1 MMNNDVMTD
10 YEYDKNNRL
19 INEVKVNNEITETTK
34 YFYDNNGN
42 QIYKGTD
49 IIAPDD
55 GSDESI
61 GMSVVGT
68 SAESSSVYNEY
79 DGLNQ
84 RISTAVHDKVVLY
97 SYDSDGLR
105 VSKSVNG
112 SKTDY
117 IWDGQNIVAEIN
129 NGTLTNKY
137 IRGINLIYGD
147 FNGVKNW
154 YLSNG
159 HGDVVGLSDVNGNV
173 LKLYDYDAF
182 GNLCQEQNY
191 KVLANILE
199 DDFST
204 GLEKWD
210 NTRIASII
218 SDGGLRVDYNE
229 LVRSKNTING
239 DFVFE
244 VDVKIQKS
252 SAGIVFRGVDNYNY
266 YMWQLTNGKL
276 RPHKKVNNG
285 WTVLKEVPASITENV
300 MYHVKIEVVGNV
312 IKTYINENLVDTTMD
327 STFSKGT
334 VGFREAVSEI
344 GVFDNVV
351 VKQAGLTVFEDSFSV
366 DLAKWNN
373 TWVENLFGQQF
384 EVNGN
389 EEIRSKSLVSGDFV
403 LEVDVKIKKDAAG
416 IVFKGVDNYNY
427 YMWQLASGKLRPHK
441 KVNNVWTVLK
451 EVPTS
456 IDENVMYHVKIE
468 VVGNVIKT
476 YINENLVD
484 TTMDSTFSKGTV
496 GFREAVSEIG
506 VFDNV
511 VVKQAGLTVFEDSFS
526 VDLAKWNNTWVEN
539 LFGQQFEVNG
549 NEEIRSKSLVS
560 GDFVLEVDVKIK
572 KDAAG
577 IVFRGVDNYNYYMWQ
592 LASGKLRPHKKVNNV
607 WTVLKEVL
615 TSIDENVMY
624 HVKIEVVGNVI
635 KTYINENLVDTTM
648 DSTFSNGTVGFRE
661 APFEVGVFDNVVV
674 KSLQDSSEVVAV
686 NPFRY
691 CGEFWDEE
699 TGEYYLRA
707 RYYDTGIGRFISED
721 SVTGKVNEPLMLN
734 LYTYC
739 ANNPLK
745 VVDPSGHIAPL
756 IVVGAYAYLSVIG
769 TSLDTQMDMEMMAAY
784 IVSGDYVAAALDAV
798 GMLVP
803 GVTGLGQLSKTTKKI
818 VGSVIGFISSKTGKN
833 FEEIMELV
841 GKKTV
846 KTTDLFEP
854 LKNHNITKNSKI
866 GR

>member
-1 MMNNDVMTD
+1 MKKLFTGEFKKNVVLEALKEEKTISELASENEIDSRQIFRWKKLVIERIEIEKLNGILSSQVVYTFDDYNNRKSMMNNDVMTD

-42 QIYKGTD
+42 QIYKGID

-55 GSDESI
+55 GSDASI

-68 SAESSSVYNEY
+68 NTESSSVYNEY

-84 RISTAVHDKVVLY
+84 LISTAVHDKVVLY

-105 VSKSVNG
+105 ASKSVNG

-137 IRGINLIYGD
+137 IRGINLIYGE
-147 FNGVKNW
+147 NVTGIKKW
-154 YLSNG
+154 YLFNG

-173 LKLYDYDAF
+173 SKLYDYDAF

-300 MYHVKIEVVGNV
+300 V
-312 IKTYINENLVDTTMD
+312 
-327 STFSKGT
+327 
-334 VGFREAVSEI
+334 
-344 GVFDNVV
+344 
-351 VKQAGLTVFEDSFSV
+351 
-366 DLAKWNN
+366 
-373 TWVENLFGQQF
+373 
-384 EVNGN
+384 
-389 EEIRSKSLVSGDFV
+389 
-403 LEVDVKIKKDAAG
+403 
-416 IVFKGVDNYNY
+416 
-427 YMWQLASGKLRPHK
+427 
-441 KVNNVWTVLK
+441 
-451 EVPTS
+451 
-456 IDENVMYHVKIE
+456 
-468 VVGNVIKT
+468 
-476 YINENLVD
+476 
-484 TTMDSTFSKGTV
+484 
-496 GFREAVSEIG
+496 
-506 VFDNV
+506 
-511 VVKQAGLTVFEDSFS
+511 
-526 VDLAKWNNTWVEN
+526 
-539 LFGQQFEVNG
+539 
-549 NEEIRSKSLVS
+549 
-560 GDFVLEVDVKIK
+560 
-572 KDAAG
+572 
-577 IVFRGVDNYNYYMWQ
+577 
-592 LASGKLRPHKKVNNV
+592 
-607 WTVLKEVL
+607 
-615 TSIDENVMY
+615 Y

-691 CGEFWDEE
+691 CGEFWDAE

-707 RYYDTGIGRFISED
+707 RYYDPVQGRFISED
-721 SVTGKVNEPLMLN
+721 SYLGKINNPLSLN
-734 LYTYC
+734 LYVYC
-739 ANNPLK
+739 GNNP
-745 VVDPSGHIAPL
+745 VNRIDPSGHVYQYVLQTMESPVGQQLFTEMEYALLMVAQYAGMYGQQAVTMIGNYGVVASDT
-756 IVVGAYAYLSVIG
+756 IVNMAQGAKEAGKNLVNWAKDKFGSSSNGDPGKDPRWNKNSTRV
-769 TSLDTQMDMEMMAAY
+769 TSKTLYNKNGVRLDVENPNPAQR
-784 IVSGDYVAAALDAV
+784 I
-798 GMLVP
+798 
-803 GVTGLGQLSKTTKKI
+803 GQLHVQSGNNKYIFDNVTKNFFD
-818 VGSVIGFISSKTGKN
+818 VKTGNLAPKN
-833 FEEIMELV
+833 IQELMQ
-841 GKKTV
+841 
-846 KTTDLFEP
+846 
-854 LKNHNITKNSKI
+854 NTKFMQKLNDGLTKYL
-866 GR
+866 G

>member
-1 MMNNDVMTD
+1 MKKLFTGEFKKNVVLEALKEEKTISELASENEIDSRQIFRWKKLVIERIEIEKLNGILSSQVVYTFDDYNNRKSMMNNDVMTD

-42 QIYKGTD
+42 QIYKGID

-55 GSDESI
+55 GSDASI

-68 SAESSSVYNEY
+68 NTESSSVYNEY

-84 RISTAVHDKVVLY
+84 LISTAVHDKVVLY

-105 VSKSVNG
+105 ASKSVNG

-137 IRGINLIYGD
+137 IRGINLIYGE
-147 FNGVKNW
+147 NVTGIKKW
-154 YLSNG
+154 YLFNG

-252 SAGIVFRGVDNYNY
+252 SARIVFRGVDNYNY

-327 STFSKGT
+327 STFSKGM

-389 EEIRSKSLVSGDFV
+389 EEIRSKNTINGDFV
-403 LEVDVKIKKDAAG
+403 LEVDVKI
-416 IVFKGVDNYNY
+416 
-427 YMWQLASGKLRPHK
+427 Q
-441 KVNNVWTVLK
+441 
-451 EVPTS
+451 
-456 IDENVMYHVKIE
+456 
-468 VVGNVIKT
+468 
-476 YINENLVD
+476 
-484 TTMDSTFSKGTV
+484 
-496 GFREAVSEIG
+496 
-506 VFDNV
+506 
-511 VVKQAGLTVFEDSFS
+511 
-526 VDLAKWNNTWVEN
+526 
-539 LFGQQFEVNG
+539 
-549 NEEIRSKSLVS
+549 KSS
-560 GDFVLEVDVKIK
+560 
-572 KDAAG
+572 AG

-592 LASGKLRPHKKVNNV
+592 LTNGKLRPHKKVNNG
-607 WTVLKEVL
+607 WTVLKEVP

-691 CGEFWDEE
+691 CGEFWDAE

-707 RYYDTGIGRFISED
+707 RYYDPGVGRFTQED
-721 SVTGKVNEPLMLN
+721 SVWSVKYKLSNGQEIEDNLSLN

-739 ANNPLK
+739 GNYLINRW
-745 VVDPSGHIAPL
+745 DPSGHSWIGDAWNSSMQFMGFRNTDEFMDAL
-756 IVVGAYAYLSVIG
+756 NFATMG
-769 TSLDTQMDMEMMAAY
+769 TSG
-784 IVSGDYVAAALDAV
+784 VAV
-798 GMLVP
+798 GSGKLAIKGATITEKSLVSLYRAV
-803 GVTGLGQLSKTTKKI
+803 GVEEFESIMASKAFSTINKAMQAKQFGL
-818 VGSVIGFISSKTGKN
+818 N
-833 FEEIMELV
+833 FENTLKFANNYSDLV
-841 GKKTV
+841 AIIEAKIPKSVLDKIADITHIDSFIFKEGTV
-846 KTTDLFEP
+846 SIQPKVLEEFN
-854 LKNHNITKNSKI
+854 KAIQKI
-866 GR
+866 IHKF

>member
-1 MMNNDVMTD
+1 MKKLFTGEFKKNVVLEALKEEKTISELASENEIDSRQIFRWKKLVIERIEIEKLNGILSSQVVYTFDDYNNRKSMMNNDVMTD

-42 QIYKGTD
+42 QIYKGID

-55 GSDESI
+55 GSDASI

-68 SAESSSVYNEY
+68 NTESSSVYNEY

-84 RISTAVHDKVVLY
+84 LISTAVHDKVVLY

-105 VSKSVNG
+105 ASKSVNG

-154 YLSNG
+154 YLFNG

-300 MYHVKIEVVGNV
+300 VYHVKIEVVGNV

-327 STFSKGT
+327 STFSNGT
-334 VGFREAVSEI
+334 VGFREAPFEV
-344 GVFDNVV
+344 GVFDNVI

-403 LEVDVKIKKDAAG
+403 LEVDVKIQKDAAG
-416 IVFKGVDNYNY
+416 IVFRGVDNYNY

-484 TTMDSTFSKGTV
+484 TTMDSTF
-496 GFREAVSEIG
+496 
-506 VFDNV
+506 
-511 VVKQAGLTVFEDSFS
+511 
-526 VDLAKWNNTWVEN
+526 
-539 LFGQQFEVNG
+539 
-549 NEEIRSKSLVS
+549 
-560 GDFVLEVDVKIK
+560 
-572 KDAAG
+572 
-577 IVFRGVDNYNYYMWQ
+577 
-592 LASGKLRPHKKVNNV
+592 P
-607 WTVLKEVL
+607 
-615 TSIDENVMY
+615 
-624 HVKIEVVGNVI
+624 
-635 KTYINENLVDTTM
+635 
-648 DSTFSNGTVGFRE
+648 NGTVGFRE

-707 RYYDTGIGRFISED
+707 RYYDPVQGRFTQED
-721 SVTGKVNEPLMLN
+721 SVRAKRVNLF
-734 LYTYC
+734 
-739 ANNPLK
+739 NNK
-745 VVDPSGHIAPL
+745 DDASNIGL
-756 IVVGAYAYLSVIG
+756 IGGIYRN
-769 TSLDTQMDMEMMAAY
+769 DKQ
-784 IVSGDYVAAALDAV
+784 
-798 GMLVP
+798 
-803 GVTGLGQLSKTTKKI
+803 
-818 VGSVIGFISSKTGKN
+818 
-833 FEEIMELV
+833 
-841 GKKTV
+841 
-846 KTTDLFEP
+846 
-854 LKNHNITKNSKI
+854 
-866 GR
+866 

>member
-1 MMNNDVMTD
+1 MKIEKLNGILSSQVVYTFDDYNNRKSMMNNDVMTD

-19 INEVKVNNEITETTK
+19 INEVKVNNEITE
-34 YFYDNNGN
+34 
-42 QIYKGTD
+42 
-49 IIAPDD
+49 
-55 GSDESI
+55 
-61 GMSVVGT
+61 
-68 SAESSSVYNEY
+68 SSSVYNEY

-84 RISTAVHDKVVLY
+84 LISTAVHDKVVLY

-105 VSKSVNG
+105 ASKSVNG

-117 IWDGQNIVAEIN
+117 IWDGQNIVSEIN

-147 FNGVKNW
+147 LNGIKNW
-154 YLSNG
+154 YLFNG

-199 DDFST
+199 EDFST
-204 GLEKWD
+204 GLGKWE
-210 NTRIASII
+210 NTRIASI

-389 EEIRSKSLVSGDFV
+389 EEIRSKNTINGDFV
-403 LEVDVKIKKDAAG
+403 LEVDVKIQKSSAG
-416 IVFKGVDNYNY
+416 IVFRGVDNYNY

-549 NEEIRSKSLVS
+549 NEEIR
-560 GDFVLEVDVKIK
+560 
-572 KDAAG
+572 
-577 IVFRGVDNYNYYMWQ
+577 
-592 LASGKLRPHKKVNNV
+592 
-607 WTVLKEVL
+607 
-615 TSIDENVMY
+615 
-624 HVKIEVVGNVI
+624 
-635 KTYINENLVDTTM
+635 
-648 DSTFSNGTVGFRE
+648 
-661 APFEVGVFDNVVV
+661 
-674 KSLQDSSEVVAV
+674 
-686 NPFRY
+686 
-691 CGEFWDEE
+691 
-699 TGEYYLRA
+699 
-707 RYYDTGIGRFISED
+707 
-721 SVTGKVNEPLMLN
+721 
-734 LYTYC
+734 
-739 ANNPLK
+739 
-745 VVDPSGHIAPL
+745 
-756 IVVGAYAYLSVIG
+756 
-769 TSLDTQMDMEMMAAY
+769 
-784 IVSGDYVAAALDAV
+784 
-798 GMLVP
+798 
-803 GVTGLGQLSKTTKKI
+803 
-818 VGSVIGFISSKTGKN
+818 
-833 FEEIMELV
+833 
-841 GKKTV
+841 
-846 KTTDLFEP
+846 
-854 LKNHNITKNSKI
+854 
-866 GR
+866 